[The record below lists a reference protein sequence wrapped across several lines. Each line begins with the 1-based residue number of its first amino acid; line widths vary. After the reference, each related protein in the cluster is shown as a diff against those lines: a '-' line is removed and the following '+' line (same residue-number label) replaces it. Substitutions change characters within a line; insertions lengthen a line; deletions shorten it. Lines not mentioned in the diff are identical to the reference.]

1 MHLYKEMPGA
11 TAGQMVSSDCRFL
24 PPRRNGRPVIP
35 ALADADVFGTFGDD
49 AANIVAVA
57 DSSKWAE
64 LMKAR
69 RGERPALTEG
79 ASDGREPEKADN
91 NGKNFRAI
99 QGHPPFR
106 VKPTLRG
113 QAGCRI
119 NPGIVWS
126 SLFNPDHSQCFH

>member
-35 ALADADVFGTFGDD
+35 ALADADVFGPFGND

-57 DSSKWAE
+57 DAPKWAK

-69 RGERPALTEG
+69 RGERPTLTEG
-79 ASDGREPEKADN
+79 APDGREPEKADN
-91 NGKNFRAI
+91 SCEN
-99 QGHPPFR
+99 
-106 VKPTLRG
+106 LRS
-113 QAGCRI
+113 I
-119 NPGIVWS
+119 HGI
-126 SLFNPDHSQCFH
+126 LHSK